1 MTDRS
6 PFRLGNA
13 TTLLAGKADIFDS
26 LRRALHSANSIQT
39 CQSGPSPLVIKKEA
53 QQWLYCET
61 SGSTGKAKIIR
72 RKPQSWIKS
81 FEENGDLF
89 SLSDKDRYATLGHIG
104 HSLTLYALLEA
115 FHHGADI
122 AMLDGSSPKAQLSK
136 LCEQQI
142 SVLYATPTQ
151 LRLLVSAAKAQ
162 TQAPVAALRLLMI
175 GGGKLD
181 AILLAEMKRL
191 FPKVRLHE
199 FYGASETSFLTL
211 SDNETPLA
219 SVGRAYP
226 EVNLQVRNSDQ
237 SSPLKPFEIGEIWV
251 SSPYLFEDYAQG
263 KSDDTSWDRDFLSIG
278 EMGYLDDKGYLYL
291 KGRKNRM
298 VTVADH
304 NVFLQDIE
312 QVLLADERVEECA
325 VLALDD
331 SLRGSRIVAI
341 IQTQDHPELFD
352 ELRKVC
358 SQSLAMQAIPKEF
371 VKLDSLPKLPSGKAD
386 LVTLQA
392 WIEAKE

>member
-6 PFRLGNA
+6 PFRLGKA

-26 LRRALHSANSIQT
+26 LRRALHSEKSIQT
-39 CQSGPSPLVIKKEA
+39 CQGGPSPLTVKEEA

-72 RKPQSWIKS
+72 RKPQSWIQS

-89 SLSDKDRYATLGHIG
+89 SLSDKDRYATLGHVG

-115 FHHGADI
+115 FHHGADVAI
-122 AMLDGSSPKAQLSK
+122 LDGSSPRTQLNE
-136 LCEQQI
+136 LCKQQI

-151 LRLLVSAAKAQ
+151 LRLLANAAKTMKR
-162 TQAPVAALRLLMI
+162 TQVTSLRLLMI

-181 AILLAEMKRL
+181 AILLTEMKQL
-191 FPKVRLHE
+191 FPRARLHE

-211 SDNETPLA
+211 SDTATPIH
-219 SVGRAYP
+219 SVGRAYH
-226 EVNLQVRNSDQ
+226 EVNLQIRNPGQ
-237 SSPLKPFEIGEIWV
+237 SAPLKSFEIGEIWV

-263 KSDDTSWDRDFLSIG
+263 KSDDTSWEGDFLSIG

-291 KGRKNRM
+291 KGRKSRM

-312 QVLLADERVEECA
+312 QVLLADERVDECA

-331 SLRGSRIVAI
+331 SLRGARIVAI
-341 IQTQDHPELFD
+341 IQAKDHPALLD
-352 ELRKVC
+352 ELRQAC
-358 SQSLAMQAIPKEF
+358 SKSLAMQAMPKDF
-371 VKLDSLPKLPSGKAD
+371 IRLDSLPQLPSGKPD
-386 LVTLQA
+386 LKTLQA